1 LGEQLNQNDDKVNIL
16 LVDDQ
21 PQRLLSY
28 EAILGS
34 LGENLVKARSGTEA
48 LQKLMEADF
57 AAILLDVNMPT
68 MNGFD
73 TAALIH
79 QHPRFEKTPI
89 IFVTAVHVT
98 NIDQLKGY
106 ELGAVDYCYVPIVP
120 EVLRGK
126 VQVLVELYRKR
137 RQLERAN
144 EALALA
150 NTTLQA
156 EKTRELETLNRT
168 LADANDELAKA
179 NEALQREITERKR
192 FELELQEGDRR
203 KDEFLA
209 MLSHELRNPLAA
221 ISNVAHVMKASPAID
236 PQLRWARDVLG
247 RQTGHLTRLI
257 DDLLDVSRITRGK
270 VTLRHEPLELKSIVA
285 AAVETTRTLISQRG
299 HTLHVD
305 IPEDAMPVVGDRVRL
320 TQVVDN
326 VLTNAAKYTKE
337 GGKITVSLTS
347 DAEVG
352 GAAGEAVIRVRDTG
366 VGIPPELLPTMFELF
381 RRADDSLGRTEGGL
395 GIGLALARGL
405 VEMHGG
411 RIEAFSEGQGKG
423 SEFTIRLP
431 RSTIEAAA
439 AEPQRPPVVEPCRR
453 DAKPLRVLVVDDSV
467 DSAESMAIIL
477 EMSGYEVRKAHNGPE
492 ALHMASDYRP
502 DVVLMDIG
510 MPGMSG
516 HEVAQKMRE
525 TSATRDI
532 VLIAMTGYGR
542 QVDREQSRAAGFDH
556 HLVKPLDFEKL
567 NEVLTASTGSGKH
580 PQSFVRAP
588 AGKRTSVGA
597 R

>member
-1 LGEQLNQNDDKVNIL
+1 MRERDDKVNIL

-28 EAILGS
+28 EAILGT
-34 LGENLVKARSGTEA
+34 LGENLIKARSGTEA
-48 LQKLMEADF
+48 LQKLMESDF

-137 RQLERAN
+137 RELERAN
-144 EALALA
+144 TELALA

-156 EKTRELETLNRT
+156 EKTRELEE
-168 LADANDELAKA
+168 ANAELEKT
-179 NEALQREITERKR
+179 NQALQREIAERKR
-192 FELELQEGDRR
+192 FEQELQEADRR

-270 VTLRHEPLELKSIVA
+270 VTLRREPLDLKSIVSA
-285 AAVETTRTLISQRG
+285 AIETTRTLINHRN
-299 HTLHVD
+299 HTLQVEV
-305 IPEDAMPVVGDRVRL
+305 PEENVAVLGDRVRL

-326 VLTNAAKYTKE
+326 VLTNAAKYTRE
-337 GGKITVSLTS
+337 GGKIAISLQT
-347 DAEVG
+347 DASAPG
-352 GAAGEAVIRVRDTG
+352 TPGDAVIRVKDTG
-366 VGIPPELLPTMFELF
+366 VGIAPELLPDLFQLF
-381 RRADDSLGRTEGGL
+381 RRADDSLARSEGGL
-395 GIGLALARGL
+395 GIGLALSRGL
-405 VEMHGG
+405 IEMHGG
-411 RIEAFSEGQGKG
+411 RIEAFSEGPGKG
-423 SEFTIRLP
+423 SEFIIRLP
-431 RSTIEAAA
+431 RSTAAVI
-439 AEPQRPPVVEPCRR
+439 EPQRPPAAAAAERR
-453 DAKPLRVLVVDDSV
+453 EARQLRVLVVDDSV

-477 EMSGYEVRKAHNGPE
+477 EMSGHDVRKAHNGPD
-492 ALHMASDYRP
+492 ALRTASDYKP

-525 TSATRDI
+525 TSATRDV

-542 QVDREQSRAAGFDH
+542 QIDRDQSRAAGFDH

-567 NEVLTASTGSGKH
+567 NEVLTASTASSKRL
-580 PQSFVRAP
+580 PAFVRP
-588 AGKRTSVGA
+588 AADKKQPSVGA

>member
-1 LGEQLNQNDDKVNIL
+1 MRENDDKVNIL

-28 EAILGS
+28 EAILGT
-34 LGENLVKARSGTEA
+34 LGENLIKARSGTEA

-144 EALALA
+144 TELALA

-156 EKTRELETLNRT
+156 EKTRELEV
-168 LADANDELAKA
+168 ANAELARA
-179 NEALQREITERKR
+179 NEALQREIAERKR
-192 FELELQEGDRR
+192 FEQELQDADRR

-270 VTLRHEPLELKSIVA
+270 VTLRREPLELKSVVA
-285 AAVETTRTLISQRG
+285 AAIETTRTLISGRG
-299 HTLHVD
+299 HTLHIEVPD
-305 IPEDAMPVVGDRVRL
+305 EAVPVLGDRVRL

-337 GGKITVSLTS
+337 GGSIKVSLATEAS
-347 DAEVG
+347 ASG
-352 GAAGEAVIRVRDTG
+352 TPGEAVIRVRDTG
-366 VGIPPELLPTMFELF
+366 VGIAPELLPTMFELF
-381 RRADDSLGRTEGGL
+381 RRADDSLGRSEGGL

-411 RIEAFSEGQGKG
+411 RIEAFSEGPGQG

-431 RSTIEAAA
+431 RTLSGAAEAAQPRQTP
-439 AEPQRPPVVEPCRR
+439 EPSCR
-453 DAKPLRVLVVDDSV
+453 DARQLRVLVVDDSV

-477 EMSGYEVRKAHNGPE
+477 EMSGHDVRKAHNGPD
-492 ALHMASDYRP
+492 ALRTASDYGP
-502 DVVLMDIG
+502 DVILMDIG

-516 HEVAQKMRE
+516 HEVAQTMRE
-525 TSATRDI
+525 TSATRDVI
-532 VLIAMTGYGR
+532 LIAMTGYGR
-542 QVDREQSRAAGFDH
+542 QVDRDQSRAAGFDH

-567 NEVLTASTGSGKH
+567 NEVLTASAS
-580 PQSFVRAP
+580 
-588 AGKRTSVGA
+588 AGKRSPAFVRPPADKKLPSVGA

>member
-1 LGEQLNQNDDKVNIL
+1 MNDNDDKVNIL

-28 EAILGS
+28 EAILGT

-48 LQKLMEADF
+48 LQRLMEADF

-98 NIDQLKGY
+98 NLDQLKGY

-137 RQLERAN
+137 RELERAN

-156 EKTRELETLNRT
+156 EKTRELEE
-168 LADANDELAKA
+168 ANAELAKT
-179 NEALQREITERKR
+179 NDVLEREITERKR
-192 FELELQEGDRR
+192 FEQELQEADRR

-270 VTLRHEPLELKSIVA
+270 VTLRREPIELKSVVA
-285 AAVETTRTLISQRG
+285 AAVETTRTLITQRG
-299 HTLHVD
+299 HALQVD
-305 IPEDAMPVVGDRVRL
+305 VPEEAIPVLGDRVRL

-326 VLTNAAKYTKE
+326 VLTNAAKYTQE
-337 GGKITVSLTS
+337 GGRITVAL
-347 DAEVG
+347 EI
-352 GAAGEAVIRVRDTG
+352 AAGTPGEALIRVRDTG
-366 VGIPPELLPTMFELF
+366 VGIAAEMLPNLFQLF
-381 RRADDSLGRTEGGL
+381 RRADDSLARSEGGL

-405 VEMHGG
+405 IEMHGG
-411 RIEAFSEGQGKG
+411 RIEAFSDGPGKG
-423 SEFTIRLP
+423 SEFVIRLP
-431 RSTIEAAA
+431 RANGAIETPEAQPRQAPLPC
-439 AEPQRPPVVEPCRR
+439 EQREDRQL
-453 DAKPLRVLVVDDSV
+453 KVLVVDDSV

-477 EMSGYEVRKAHNGPE
+477 EMSGHSVRKAHNGPD
-492 ALHMASDYRP
+492 ALRAASEYRP

-516 HEVAQKMRE
+516 HEVAQKLRETPAMRE
-525 TSATRDI
+525 VI
-532 VLIAMTGYGR
+532 LIAMTGYGR

-556 HLVKPLDFEKL
+556 HLVKPLDFDKL
-567 NEVLTASTGSGKH
+567 NEVLIASSA
-580 PQSFVRAP
+580 SRRRAP
-588 AGKRTSVGA
+588 AFVRPQAGNHTSLGV

>member
-1 LGEQLNQNDDKVNIL
+1 MKDNDDDKVNIL

-34 LGENLVKARSGTEA
+34 LGENLIKARSGTEA

-144 EALALA
+144 TELALA

-156 EKTRELETLNRT
+156 EKTRELQE
-168 LADANDELAKA
+168 ANAELARA
-179 NEALQREITERKR
+179 NQALQREIAERKR
-192 FELELQEGDRR
+192 FEQELQEADRR

-270 VTLRHEPLELKSIVA
+270 VTLRREPLELKSVIA
-285 AAVETTRTLISQRG
+285 AAVETTRTLINARRHSLQIE
-299 HTLHVD
+299 LPEEA
-305 IPEDAMPVVGDRVRL
+305 IPVLGDRVRL

-337 GGKITVSLTS
+337 GGSIAISLTTEES
-347 DAEVG
+347 A
-352 GAAGEAVIRVRDTG
+352 GAPAEAVIRVRDTG
-366 VGIPPELLPTMFELF
+366 VGIAPELLPTMFELF
-381 RRADDSLGRTEGGL
+381 RRADDSLGRSEGGL

-411 RIEAFSEGQGKG
+411 RIEAFSEGPGKG
-423 SEFTIRLP
+423 SEFTVRLP
-431 RSTIEAAA
+431 RCS
-439 AEPQRPPVVEPCRR
+439 AEVLESPPRPVAEQQCR
-453 DAKPLRVLVVDDSV
+453 DPKQLRVLVVDDSV

-477 EMSGYEVRKAHNGPE
+477 EMSGHDVRKAHNGPD
-492 ALHMASDYRP
+492 ALRTASDYRP

-567 NEVLTASTGSGKH
+567 NEVLTTSAGPGK
-580 PQSFVRAP
+580 RAP
-588 AGKRTSVGA
+588 AFVRPAGGKRTSIGA

>member
-1 LGEQLNQNDDKVNIL
+1 
-16 LVDDQ
+16 
-21 PQRLLSY
+21 
-28 EAILGS
+28 
-34 LGENLVKARSGTEA
+34 
-48 LQKLMEADF
+48 
-57 AAILLDVNMPT
+57 
-68 MNGFD
+68 
-73 TAALIH
+73 
-79 QHPRFEKTPI
+79 
-89 IFVTAVHVT
+89 
-98 NIDQLKGY
+98 
-106 ELGAVDYCYVPIVP
+106 
-120 EVLRGK
+120 VLRGK

-137 RQLERAN
+137 RELERAN

-156 EKTRELETLNRT
+156 EKTRELE
-168 LADANDELAKA
+168 LANAEMAKT
-179 NEALQREITERKR
+179 NQALEREIAERKR
-192 FELELQEGDRR
+192 FEQELQEADRR

-270 VTLRHEPLELKSIVA
+270 VTLRREPLELKSIVA
-285 AAVETTRTLISQRG
+285 AAVETTRTLITQRG
-299 HTLHVD
+299 HALQLDVPEES
-305 IPEDAMPVVGDRVRL
+305 IPVLGDRVRL

-326 VLTNAAKYTKE
+326 VLTNAAKYTPE
-337 GGKITVSLTS
+337 GGRISVSLE
-347 DAEVG
+347 ALA
-352 GAAGEAVIRVRDTG
+352 GAPGEAVIRVRDTG
-366 VGIPPELLPTMFELF
+366 VGIAADMLPNLFQLF
-381 RRADDSLGRTEGGL
+381 RRADESLARSEGGL

-411 RIEAFSEGQGKG
+411 RIEALSEGHGKG
-423 SEFTIRLP
+423 SEFVIRLP
-431 RSTIEAAA
+431 RSLAVEV
-439 AEPQRPPVVEPCRR
+439 AEPQRPAAEAQKR
-453 DAKPLRVLVVDDSV
+453 DARQLRVLVVDDSI

-477 EMSGYEVRKAHNGPE
+477 EMSGHDVRKAHNGPD
-492 ALHMASDYRP
+492 ALSAASEYRP

-525 TSATRDI
+525 TASMREVI
-532 VLIAMTGYGR
+532 LIAMTGYGR

-556 HLVKPLDFEKL
+556 HLVKPLDFDKL
-567 NEVLTASTGSGKH
+567 NEVLTASTASAKQ
-580 PQSFVRAP
+580 PPAFVRPP
-588 AGKRTSVGA
+588 AGKRTSLGA

>member
-1 LGEQLNQNDDKVNIL
+1 MNQNDDKVNIL

-28 EAILGS
+28 EAILGT

-156 EKTRELETLNRT
+156 EKTRELQALNRT
-168 LADANDELAKA
+168 LADANAELAKT
-179 NEALQREITERKR
+179 NEALQREIAERKR

-285 AAVETTRTLISQRG
+285 AAVETTRTLINQRG
-299 HTLHVD
+299 HTLRVD
-305 IPEDAMPVVGDRVRL
+305 IPEEAIPVVGDRVRL

-337 GGKITVSLTS
+337 GGKIAVSLTS
-347 DAEVG
+347 EDADG
-352 GAAGEAVIRVRDTG
+352 GPGEAVIRVRDTG
-366 VGIPPELLPTMFELF
+366 MGIAPELLPTMFELF
-381 RRADDSLGRTEGGL
+381 RRADDSLGRSEGGL

-405 VEMHGG
+405 IEMHGG
-411 RIEAFSEGQGKG
+411 RIEAFSEGPDKG

-431 RSTIEAAA
+431 RSTIEAS
-439 AEPQRPPVVEPCRR
+439 VEPERQPAVELARR

-477 EMSGYEVRKAHNGPE
+477 EMSGYEVRKAHSGPE
-492 ALHMASDYRP
+492 ALDMAADYRP
-502 DVVLMDIG
+502 DIVLMDIG

-525 TSATRDI
+525 GAATRDI
-532 VLIAMTGYGR
+532 ILIAMTGYGR

-567 NEVLTASTGSGKH
+567 NEVLTTATGSGKRGR
-580 PQSFVRAP
+580 PFVRVA
-588 AGKRTSVGA
+588 AGKQTSVGA

>member
-1 LGEQLNQNDDKVNIL
+1 MKDNDDKVNIL

-28 EAILGS
+28 EAILGT

-48 LQKLMEADF
+48 LQRLMEADF

-98 NIDQLKGY
+98 NLDQLKGY

-137 RQLERAN
+137 RELERAN

-156 EKTRELETLNRT
+156 EKTRELEQ
-168 LADANDELAKA
+168 ANAELAKT
-179 NEALQREITERKR
+179 NDVLEREITERKR
-192 FELELQEGDRR
+192 FEQELQEADRR

-270 VTLRHEPLELKSIVA
+270 VTLRREPIELKSVVA
-285 AAVETTRTLISQRG
+285 AAVETTRTLITQRG
-299 HTLHVD
+299 HALQVD
-305 IPEDAMPVVGDRVRL
+305 VPEEAIPVLGDRVRL

-326 VLTNAAKYTKE
+326 VLTNAAKYTQE
-337 GGKITVSLTS
+337 GGRITVAL
-347 DAEVG
+347 EI
-352 GAAGEAVIRVRDTG
+352 AAGTPEEALIRVRDTG
-366 VGIPPELLPTMFELF
+366 VGIAAEMLPNLFQLF
-381 RRADDSLGRTEGGL
+381 RRADDSLARSEGGL

-405 VEMHGG
+405 IEMHGG
-411 RIEAFSEGQGKG
+411 RIEAFSDGPGKG
-423 SEFTIRLP
+423 SEFVIRLP
-431 RSTIEAAA
+431 RANGAVETPEAQPRQAPLPC
-439 AEPQRPPVVEPCRR
+439 EQREDRQL
-453 DAKPLRVLVVDDSV
+453 KVLVVDDSV

-477 EMSGYEVRKAHNGPE
+477 EMSGHSVRKAHNGPD
-492 ALHMASDYRP
+492 ALRAASEYRP

-516 HEVAQKMRE
+516 HEVAQKLRETPAMRE
-525 TSATRDI
+525 V

-556 HLVKPLDFEKL
+556 HLVKPLDFDKL
-567 NEVLTASTGSGKH
+567 NEVLIASTASRR
-580 PQSFVRAP
+580 RAP
-588 AGKRTSVGA
+588 AFVRPQAGNHTSLGV

>member
-1 LGEQLNQNDDKVNIL
+1 MKDNDDKVNIL

-28 EAILGS
+28 EAILGT

-48 LQKLMEADF
+48 LQRLMEADF

-98 NIDQLKGY
+98 NLDQLKGY

-137 RQLERAN
+137 RELERAN

-156 EKTRELETLNRT
+156 EKTRELEQLNLT
-168 LADANDELAKA
+168 LAQANAELEKT
-179 NEALQREITERKR
+179 NQALQREITERKR
-192 FELELQEGDRR
+192 FEQELQEADRR

-270 VTLRHEPLELKSIVA
+270 VTLRREPIELKSVVA
-285 AAVETTRTLISQRG
+285 AAVETTRTLITQRG
-299 HTLHVD
+299 HALQVD
-305 IPEDAMPVVGDRVRL
+305 VPEEAIPVLGDRVRL

-326 VLTNAAKYTKE
+326 VLTNAAKYTQE
-337 GGKITVSLTS
+337 GGRITVAL
-347 DAEVG
+347 EI
-352 GAAGEAVIRVRDTG
+352 AAGTPEEALIRVRDTG
-366 VGIPPELLPTMFELF
+366 VGIAAEMLPNLFQLF
-381 RRADDSLGRTEGGL
+381 RRADDSLARSEGGL

-405 VEMHGG
+405 IEMHGG
-411 RIEAFSEGQGKG
+411 RIEAFSDGPGKG
-423 SEFTIRLP
+423 SEFVIRLP
-431 RSTIEAAA
+431 RANGAVETPEAQPRQAPLPC
-439 AEPQRPPVVEPCRR
+439 EQREDRQL
-453 DAKPLRVLVVDDSV
+453 KVLVVDDSV

-477 EMSGYEVRKAHNGPE
+477 EMSGHSVRKAHNGPD
-492 ALHMASDYRP
+492 ALRAASEYRP

-516 HEVAQKMRE
+516 HEVAQKLRETPAMRE
-525 TSATRDI
+525 V

-556 HLVKPLDFEKL
+556 HLVKPLDFDKL
-567 NEVLTASTGSGKH
+567 NEVLIASTASRR
-580 PQSFVRAP
+580 RAP
-588 AGKRTSVGA
+588 AFVRPQAGNHTSLGV

>member
-1 LGEQLNQNDDKVNIL
+1 MKDNDDKVNIL

-28 EAILGS
+28 EAILGT

-48 LQKLMEADF
+48 LQRLMEADF

-98 NIDQLKGY
+98 NLDQLKGY

-137 RQLERAN
+137 RELERAN

-156 EKTRELETLNRT
+156 EKTRELEE
-168 LADANDELAKA
+168 ANAELAKT
-179 NEALQREITERKR
+179 NDVLEREITERKR
-192 FELELQEGDRR
+192 FEQELQEADRR

-270 VTLRHEPLELKSIVA
+270 VTLRREPLELKSVVA
-285 AAVETTRTLISQRG
+285 AAVETTRTLITQRG
-299 HTLHVD
+299 HALQVD
-305 IPEDAMPVVGDRVRL
+305 VPEEAIPVLGDRVRL

-326 VLTNAAKYTKE
+326 VLTNAAKYTQE
-337 GGKITVSLTS
+337 GGRITVAL
-347 DAEVG
+347 EI
-352 GAAGEAVIRVRDTG
+352 AAGTPEEALIRVRDTG
-366 VGIPPELLPTMFELF
+366 VGIAAEMLPNLFQLF
-381 RRADDSLGRTEGGL
+381 RRADDSLARSEGGL

-405 VEMHGG
+405 IEMHGG
-411 RIEAFSEGQGKG
+411 RIEAFSDGPGKG
-423 SEFTIRLP
+423 SEFVIRLP
-431 RSTIEAAA
+431 RANGAVETPEAQPRQAPLPC
-439 AEPQRPPVVEPCRR
+439 EQREDRQL
-453 DAKPLRVLVVDDSV
+453 KVLVVDDSV

-477 EMSGYEVRKAHNGPE
+477 EMSGHSVRKAHNGPD
-492 ALHMASDYRP
+492 ALRAASEYRP

-516 HEVAQKMRE
+516 HEVAQKLRETPAMRE
-525 TSATRDI
+525 VI
-532 VLIAMTGYGR
+532 LIAMTGYGR

-556 HLVKPLDFEKL
+556 HLVKPLDFDKL
-567 NEVLTASTGSGKH
+567 NEVLIASTASRR
-580 PQSFVRAP
+580 RAP
-588 AGKRTSVGA
+588 AFVRPQAGNHTSLGV

>member
-1 LGEQLNQNDDKVNIL
+1 MQTGRTIGTMNQDEKVNIL

-28 EAILGS
+28 EAILGA
-34 LGENLVKARSGTEA
+34 LGENLVRAHSGTEA
-48 LQKLMEADF
+48 LQRLMEMDF

-137 RQLERAN
+137 RELERAN
-144 EALALA
+144 AALALA

-156 EKTRELETLNRT
+156 EKTRQLEELNRT
-168 LADANDELAKA
+168 LASANAELAKT
-179 NEALQREITERKR
+179 NQALEREIAERSR
-192 FELELQEGDRR
+192 FEQELQEGDRR

-221 ISNVAHVMKASPAID
+221 ISNVAHVMKASPAVD

-247 RQTGHLTRLI
+247 RQTAHLTRLI
-257 DDLLDVSRITRGK
+257 DDLLDVSRITRGQ
-270 VTLRHEPLELKSIVA
+270 VTLRRELLDLKSVVA
-285 AAVETTRTLISQRG
+285 GAVETTRTLIQARK
-299 HTLHVD
+299 HTLSVQL
-305 IPEDAMPVVGDRVRL
+305 PEHPVTVLGDRVRL
-320 TQVVDN
+320 TQVLDN
-326 VLTNAAKYTKE
+326 IITNAAKYTNE
-337 GGKITVSLTS
+337 GGTIGVSLDVEPG
-347 DAEVG
+347 DADG
-352 GAAGEAVIRVRDTG
+352 SGHAVIRVKDSG
-366 VGIPPELLPTMFELF
+366 SGIPRDMLPQVFDVF
-381 RRADDSLGRTEGGL
+381 RRIGGAPGHAEGGL
-395 GIGLALARGL
+395 GLGLALARGL
-405 VEMHGG
+405 VEMHEG
-411 RIEAFSEGQGKG
+411 RIEALSDGPGHG
-423 SEFTIRLP
+423 SEFVVRLP
-431 RSTIEAAA
+431 RSAMKA
-439 AEPQRPPVVEPCRR
+439 AEAPVDSPCTKGPGR
-453 DAKPLRVLVVDDSV
+453 LRVLVVDDSV

-477 EMSGYEVRKAHNGPE
+477 EMSGHDVRKAHSGPD
-492 ALHMASDYRP
+492 ALRIVADYRP

-510 MPGMSG
+510 MPGMTG
-516 HEVAQKMRE
+516 HEVAQKLRE
-525 TSATRDI
+525 TPATREL

-556 HLVKPLDFEKL
+556 HLVKPLDFDKL
-567 NEVLTASTGSGKH
+567 NEVLAGSTGSPNRSSAVAKA
-580 PQSFVRAP
+580 VRA
-588 AGKRTSVGA
+588 KQSLGA

>member
-1 LGEQLNQNDDKVNIL
+1 MDDKDKVNIL

-34 LGENLVKARSGTEA
+34 LGQHLVKARSGTEA
-48 LQKLMEADF
+48 LQKLMETDF

-137 RQLERAN
+137 RELERAN
-144 EALALA
+144 TALAQA

-156 EKTRELETLNRT
+156 EKARQLEELNRT
-168 LADANDELAKA
+168 LASANADLAIA
-179 NEALQREITERKR
+179 NESLQREVAERRR
-192 FELELQEGDRR
+192 FEQELQEGDRR

-221 ISNVAHVMKASPAID
+221 ISNVAHVMKTSPAID

-247 RQTGHLTRLI
+247 RQTAHLTRLI

-270 VTLRHEPLELKSIVA
+270 VTLRREPLDLKSIVA
-285 AAVETTRTLISQRG
+285 GAVETTRTLVSTRG
-299 HTLHVD
+299 HSLRVD
-305 IPEDAMPVVGDRVRL
+305 LPDDPVPVIGDRVRL

-326 VLTNAAKYTKE
+326 VLTNAAKYTDE
-337 GGKITVSLTS
+337 GGTIQVVLELDKSGP
-347 DAEVG
+347 D
-352 GAAGEAVIRVRDTG
+352 AAGEAVIRVKDTG
-366 VGIPPELLPTMFELF
+366 AGIPQDMLSKVFELF
-381 RRADDSLGRTEGGL
+381 RKSDGALARADGGL

-405 VEMHGG
+405 IEMHNG
-411 RIEAFSEGQGKG
+411 RIEAFSDGLGKG
-423 SEFTIRLP
+423 SEFVIRLP
-431 RSTIEAAA
+431 RAAAHTEDAPGLKEIPVQPKREAAHH
-439 AEPQRPPVVEPCRR
+439 
-453 DAKPLRVLVVDDSV
+453 LRVLVVDDSV

-477 EMSGYEVRKAHNGPE
+477 EMSGHDVCKAHNGPD
-492 ALHMASDYRP
+492 ALRVACEYRP

-516 HEVAQKMRE
+516 HEVALKMRQ
-525 TSATRDI
+525 TPALRGA

-542 QVDREQSRAAGFDH
+542 QVDREQSQAAGFDH

-567 NEVLTASTGSGKH
+567 REVLAASS
-580 PQSFVRAP
+580 SRSSERSAAFVRP
-588 AGKRTSVGA
+588 QAGERSLGT

>member
-1 LGEQLNQNDDKVNIL
+1 IL

-28 EAILGS
+28 EAILGT
-34 LGENLVKARSGTEA
+34 LGESLVKARSGTEA
-48 LQKLMEADF
+48 LQRLMEADF

-98 NIDQLKGY
+98 NLDQLKGY

-137 RQLERAN
+137 RELERAN

-156 EKTRELETLNRT
+156 EKTRELEE
-168 LADANDELAKA
+168 ANAELAKT
-179 NEALQREITERKR
+179 NDVLEREITERKR
-192 FELELQEGDRR
+192 FEQELQEADRR

-270 VTLRHEPLELKSIVA
+270 VTLRREPLELKSVVA
-285 AAVETTRTLISQRG
+285 AAVETTRTLITQRG
-299 HTLHVD
+299 HALQVD
-305 IPEDAMPVVGDRVRL
+305 VPEEAIPVLGDRVRL

-326 VLTNAAKYTKE
+326 VLTNAAKYTQE
-337 GGKITVSLTS
+337 GGRITVAL
-347 DAEVG
+347 EI
-352 GAAGEAVIRVRDTG
+352 AAGTPGEALIRVRDTG
-366 VGIPPELLPTMFELF
+366 VGIAAEMLPNLFQLF
-381 RRADDSLGRTEGGL
+381 RRADD
-395 GIGLALARGL
+395 
-405 VEMHGG
+405 
-411 RIEAFSEGQGKG
+411 
-423 SEFTIRLP
+423 
-431 RSTIEAAA
+431 
-439 AEPQRPPVVEPCRR
+439 
-453 DAKPLRVLVVDDSV
+453 
-467 DSAESMAIIL
+467 
-477 EMSGYEVRKAHNGPE
+477 
-492 ALHMASDYRP
+492 
-502 DVVLMDIG
+502 
-510 MPGMSG
+510 
-516 HEVAQKMRE
+516 
-525 TSATRDI
+525 
-532 VLIAMTGYGR
+532 
-542 QVDREQSRAAGFDH
+542 
-556 HLVKPLDFEKL
+556 
-567 NEVLTASTGSGKH
+567 
-580 PQSFVRAP
+580 
-588 AGKRTSVGA
+588 
-597 R
+597 

>member
-1 LGEQLNQNDDKVNIL
+1 MNDNDDKVNIL

-28 EAILGS
+28 EAILGT

-48 LQKLMEADF
+48 LQKLMEDDF

-144 EALALA
+144 AALALA

-156 EKTRELETLNRT
+156 EKTRELE
-168 LADANDELAKA
+168 LANAELAKT
-179 NEALQREITERKR
+179 NRVLEREIAERKR
-192 FELELQEGDRR
+192 FEQELQEADRR

-221 ISNVAHVMKASPAID
+221 ISNVAHVMKSSPAID
-236 PQLRWARDVLG
+236 PQLRWAREVLG

-270 VTLRHEPLELKSIVA
+270 VTLRREPLELKTIVA
-285 AAVETTRTLISQRG
+285 AAVETTRTLISERG
-299 HTLHVD
+299 HTLRVD
-305 IPEDAMPVVGDRVRL
+305 VPEEPVPVLGDRVRL

-326 VLTNAAKYTKE
+326 VLTNAAKYTDQ
-337 GGKITVSLTS
+337 GGMITVSLETIAGS
-347 DAEVG
+347 P
-352 GAAGEAVIRVRDTG
+352 GEAVIRVRDTG
-366 VGIPPELLPTMFELF
+366 VGIAADMLPNLFQLF
-381 RRADDSLGRTEGGL
+381 RRADDSLARSEGGL

-411 RIEAFSEGQGKG
+411 SIAAASEGPGKG
-423 SEFTIRLP
+423 SEFVIRLP
-431 RSTIEAAA
+431 RSTSVE
-439 AEPQRPPVVEPCRR
+439 VVEPPRPAEAR
-453 DAKPLRVLVVDDSV
+453 PREPRQIKVLVVDDSV

-477 EMSGYEVRKAHNGPE
+477 EMSGHDVRKAHNGPD
-492 ALHMASDYRP
+492 ALRAAAEYRP

-525 TSATRDI
+525 TASMRDV

-567 NEVLTASTGSGKH
+567 NEVLTASAGTDKR
-580 PQSFVRAP
+580 PQAYVRVP
-588 AGKRTSVGA
+588 AGKSASLGA

>member
-1 LGEQLNQNDDKVNIL
+1 MKENDDKVNIL

-28 EAILGS
+28 EAILGT

-98 NIDQLKGY
+98 NLDQLKGY

-144 EALALA
+144 AALALA

-156 EKTRELETLNRT
+156 EKTRELEQLNLT
-168 LADANDELAKA
+168 LAQANAELERA
-179 NEALQREITERKR
+179 NQALQREIAERKR
-192 FELELQEGDRR
+192 FEQELQEGDRR

-221 ISNVAHVMKASPAID
+221 ISNVAHVMKASPTVD
-236 PQLRWARDVLG
+236 PQLRWAREVLG

-270 VTLRHEPLELKSIVA
+270 VTLRREPLDLKSVVA
-285 AAVETTRTLISQRG
+285 GAIETTRTLVQGRRHSLQVQ
-299 HTLHVD
+299 LPD
-305 IPEDAMPVVGDRVRL
+305 EPVPVIGDRVRL

-326 VLTNAAKYTKE
+326 ILTNAAKYTKE
-337 GGKITVSLTS
+337 DGSITISLVSEESAPGTP
-347 DAEVG
+347 
-352 GAAGEAVIRVRDTG
+352 GEAVIRVRDSG
-366 VGIPPELLPTMFELF
+366 VGIPPELLPTVFDLF
-381 RRADDSLGRTEGGL
+381 RRADESLGRAEGGL

-411 RIEAFSEGQGKG
+411 RIEAASDGPGKG

-431 RSTIEAAA
+431 RSAAEV
-439 AEPQRPPVVEPCRR
+439 AEPQRQASERPRHGPEQ
-453 DAKPLRVLVVDDSV
+453 LRVLVVDDSV

-477 EMSGYEVRKAHNGPE
+477 EMSGHDVRRAHNGPD
-492 ALHMASDYRP
+492 ALKAACDYRP

-525 TSATRDI
+525 APATRDI

-542 QVDREQSRAAGFDH
+542 QVDREQSQAAGFDH

-567 NEVLTASTGSGKH
+567 NEVLAASAATGKR
-580 PQSFVRAP
+580 PAPFVPP
-588 AGKRTSVGA
+588 AGGKQTSLGV

>member
-1 LGEQLNQNDDKVNIL
+1 
-16 LVDDQ
+16 
-21 PQRLLSY
+21 
-28 EAILGS
+28 
-34 LGENLVKARSGTEA
+34 
-48 LQKLMEADF
+48 
-57 AAILLDVNMPT
+57 
-68 MNGFD
+68 
-73 TAALIH
+73 
-79 QHPRFEKTPI
+79 
-89 IFVTAVHVT
+89 HVT
-98 NIDQLKGY
+98 NLDQLKGY

-137 RQLERAN
+137 RELERAN

-156 EKTRELETLNRT
+156 EKTRELEE
-168 LADANDELAKA
+168 ANAELAKT
-179 NEALQREITERKR
+179 NDVLEREITERKR
-192 FELELQEGDRR
+192 FEQELQEADRR

-270 VTLRHEPLELKSIVA
+270 VTLRREPLELKSVVA
-285 AAVETTRTLISQRG
+285 AAVETTRTLITQRG
-299 HTLHVD
+299 HALQVD
-305 IPEDAMPVVGDRVRL
+305 VPEEAIPVLGDRVRL

-326 VLTNAAKYTKE
+326 VLTNAAKYTQE
-337 GGKITVSLTS
+337 GGRITVAL
-347 DAEVG
+347 EI
-352 GAAGEAVIRVRDTG
+352 AAGTPGEALIRVRDTG
-366 VGIPPELLPTMFELF
+366 VGIAAEMLPNLFQLF
-381 RRADDSLGRTEGGL
+381 RRADDSLARSEGGL

-405 VEMHGG
+405 IEMHGG
-411 RIEAFSEGQGKG
+411 RIEAFSDGPGKG
-423 SEFTIRLP
+423 SEFVIRLP
-431 RSTIEAAA
+431 RANGAVETPEAQPRQAPLPC
-439 AEPQRPPVVEPCRR
+439 EQREDRQL
-453 DAKPLRVLVVDDSV
+453 KVLVVDDSV

-477 EMSGYEVRKAHNGPE
+477 EMSGHSVRKAHNGPD
-492 ALHMASDYRP
+492 ALRAASEYRP

-516 HEVAQKMRE
+516 HEVAQKLRETPAMRE
-525 TSATRDI
+525 V

-556 HLVKPLDFEKL
+556 HLVKPLDFDKL
-567 NEVLTASTGSGKH
+567 NEVLIASSA
-580 PQSFVRAP
+580 SRRRAP
-588 AGKRTSVGA
+588 AFVRPQAGNHTSLGV

>member
-1 LGEQLNQNDDKVNIL
+1 MRDNGDKVNIL

-28 EAILGS
+28 EAILGT

-48 LQKLMEADF
+48 LQKLMETDF

-144 EALALA
+144 AELALA

-156 EKTRELETLNRT
+156 EKTRELEE
-168 LADANDELAKA
+168 ANAVLAKT
-179 NEALQREITERKR
+179 NQALQREIAERKR
-192 FELELQEGDRR
+192 FEQELQEADRR

-270 VTLRHEPLELKSIVA
+270 VTLRREPLELKSIVA
-285 AAVETTRTLISQRG
+285 SAIETTRTLINGRS
-299 HTLHVD
+299 HALHVD
-305 IPEDAMPVVGDRVRL
+305 LPEEAVMVLGDRVRL

-337 GGKITVSLTS
+337 GGRITISLVTDPS
-347 DAEVG
+347 P
-352 GAAGEAVIRVRDTG
+352 GAPGEAVIRVRDTG
-366 VGIPPELLPTMFELF
+366 IGIAPELLPTMFELF
-381 RRADDSLGRTEGGL
+381 RRADDSLGRSEGGL

-405 VEMHGG
+405 IEMHGG
-411 RIEAFSEGQGKG
+411 RIEAFSDGPGKG

-431 RSTIEAAA
+431 QCEAGAVEQPPRPA
-439 AEPQRPPVVEPCRR
+439 VEQPGCEPKQ
-453 DAKPLRVLVVDDSV
+453 LRVLVVDDSV

-477 EMSGYEVRKAHNGPE
+477 EMSGHDVRKAHNGPD
-492 ALHMASDYRP
+492 ALREASDYRP

-525 TSATRDI
+525 ASTTRDV

-542 QVDREQSRAAGFDH
+542 QVDRDQSRAAGFDH

-567 NEVLTASTGSGKH
+567 NEVLTASAGTGKRH
-580 PQSFVRAP
+580 PAFVRP
-588 AGKRTSVGA
+588 AEGKQTSIGA

>member
-1 LGEQLNQNDDKVNIL
+1 MNENDDKVNIL

-34 LGENLVKARSGTEA
+34 LSENLVKARSGTEA

-137 RQLERAN
+137 RELERAN

-156 EKTRELETLNRT
+156 EKNRELE
-168 LADANDELAKA
+168 LANAELAKT
-179 NEALQREITERKR
+179 NQALEREIAERKR
-192 FELELQEGDRR
+192 FEQELQEADRR

-270 VTLRHEPLELKSIVA
+270 VTLRREPLELKSVVA
-285 AAVETTRTLISQRG
+285 AAVETTRMLINQRG
-299 HTLHVD
+299 HTLQVD
-305 IPEDAMPVVGDRVRL
+305 VPEEPIPVLGDRVRL

-326 VLTNAAKYTKE
+326 VLTNAAKYTEE
-337 GGKITVSLTS
+337 GGKITVSLETS
-347 DAEVG
+347 A
-352 GAAGEAVIRVRDTG
+352 GAPGEAVIRVKDTG
-366 VGIPPELLPTMFELF
+366 VGIAADMLPNLFQLF
-381 RRADDSLGRTEGGL
+381 RRADDSLARSEGGL

-411 RIEAFSEGQGKG
+411 NIEAISDGPGTG
-423 SEFTIRLP
+423 SEFVIRLP
-431 RSTIEAAA
+431 RCTAIEV
-439 AEPQRPPVVEPCRR
+439 AEPPQCQ
-453 DAKPLRVLVVDDSV
+453 DAGPHEHRKLKVLVVDDSV

-477 EMSGYEVRKAHNGPE
+477 EMSGHDVRKVHNGPD
-492 ALHMASDYRP
+492 ALRAAADYRP

-516 HEVAQKMRE
+516 HEVAHKMRE
-525 TSATRDI
+525 NPAMREV

-542 QVDREQSRAAGFDH
+542 QVDRDQSRAAGFDH

-567 NEVLTASTGSGKH
+567 NEVLKTSTAQGKR
-580 PQSFVRAP
+580 PPAFVRPP
-588 AGKRTSVGA
+588 AGKQTSLGA

>member
-1 LGEQLNQNDDKVNIL
+1 MNENDDKVNIL

-28 EAILGS
+28 EAILGT
-34 LGENLVKARSGTEA
+34 LGENLIKARSGTEA

-137 RQLERAN
+137 RELERAN

-156 EKTRELETLNRT
+156 EKTRELEALNRV
-168 LADANDELAKA
+168 LADANAELAKA
-179 NEALQREITERKR
+179 NEALQREIAERKR
-192 FELELQEGDRR
+192 FEQELQEADRR

-270 VTLRHEPLELKSIVA
+270 VTLRHEPLELRSVVA

-305 IPEDAMPVVGDRVRL
+305 VPEETIPVIGDRVRL

-337 GGKITVSLTS
+337 GGKISVSLACDT
-347 DAEVG
+347 AAN
-352 GAAGEAVIRVRDTG
+352 GAPGDAVIRIRDTG
-366 VGIPPELLPTMFELF
+366 VGIAPELLPDLFQLF
-381 RRADDSLGRTEGGL
+381 RRADDSIARSEGGL

-411 RIEAFSEGQGKG
+411 RIEAFSEGPGKG

-431 RSTIEAAA
+431 RST
-439 AEPQRPPVVEPCRR
+439 AEIAPEPPRQPSPVEHARR
-453 DAKPLRVLVVDDSV
+453 DGKQLRVLVVDDSV

-477 EMSGYEVRKAHNGPE
+477 EMSGHDVRKAHNGPD
-492 ALHMASDYRP
+492 ALRAASDYRP

-525 TSATRDI
+525 TSATRDV

-567 NEVLTASTGSGKH
+567 NEVLTASTAQGK
-580 PQSFVRAP
+580 RAP
-588 AGKRTSVGA
+588 AFVRPVAGKHTSIGA

>member
-1 LGEQLNQNDDKVNIL
+1 
-16 LVDDQ
+16 
-21 PQRLLSY
+21 
-28 EAILGS
+28 
-34 LGENLVKARSGTEA
+34 
-48 LQKLMEADF
+48 
-57 AAILLDVNMPT
+57 
-68 MNGFD
+68 
-73 TAALIH
+73 
-79 QHPRFEKTPI
+79 
-89 IFVTAVHVT
+89 
-98 NIDQLKGY
+98 
-106 ELGAVDYCYVPIVP
+106 
-120 EVLRGK
+120 
-126 VQVLVELYRKR
+126 
-137 RQLERAN
+137 
-144 EALALA
+144 
-150 NTTLQA
+150 
-156 EKTRELETLNRT
+156 
-168 LADANDELAKA
+168 
-179 NEALQREITERKR
+179 
-192 FELELQEGDRR
+192 
-203 KDEFLA
+203 
-209 MLSHELRNPLAA
+209 
-221 ISNVAHVMKASPAID
+221 
-236 PQLRWARDVLG
+236 VLG

-305 IPEDAMPVVGDRVRL
+305 IPEEAMPVVGDRVRL

-347 DAEVG
+347 DTEAG

-411 RIEAFSEGQGKG
+411 RIEAFSEGPGKG

-431 RSTIEAAA
+431 RSTIEAT
-439 AEPQRPPVVEPCRR
+439 AEPQRPPVVEPGRR

-532 VLIAMTGYGR
+532 ILIAMTGYGR

-567 NEVLTASTGSGKH
+567 NEVLTASTGSGKR
-580 PQSFVRAP
+580 PRPFVKAP

>member
-1 LGEQLNQNDDKVNIL
+1 MREHDDKVNIL

-28 EAILGS
+28 EAILGT
-34 LGENLVKARSGTEA
+34 LGENLIKARSGTEA
-48 LQKLMEADF
+48 LQKLMESDF

-137 RQLERAN
+137 RELERAN
-144 EALALA
+144 TELALA

-156 EKTRELETLNRT
+156 EKTRELEE
-168 LADANDELAKA
+168 ANAELEKT
-179 NEALQREITERKR
+179 NQALQREIAERKR
-192 FELELQEGDRR
+192 FEQELQEADRR

-270 VTLRHEPLELKSIVA
+270 VTLRREPLELKSIVS
-285 AAVETTRTLISQRG
+285 AAVETTRTLINHRK
-299 HTLHVD
+299 HTLQVD
-305 IPEDAMPVVGDRVRL
+305 VPEENVAVLGDRVRL

-326 VLTNAAKYTKE
+326 VLTNAAKYTEE
-337 GGKITVSLTS
+337 GGKITISLQT
-347 DAEVG
+347 DASAPG
-352 GAAGEAVIRVRDTG
+352 TPGDAVIRVKDTG
-366 VGIPPELLPTMFELF
+366 VGIAPELLPDLFQLF
-381 RRADDSLGRTEGGL
+381 RRADDSLARSEGGL
-395 GIGLALARGL
+395 GIGLALSRGL
-405 VEMHGG
+405 IEMHGG
-411 RIEAFSEGQGKG
+411 RIEAFSEGPGKG
-423 SEFTIRLP
+423 SEFIIRLP
-431 RSTIEAAA
+431 RSTAAVVEPQRQPAA
-439 AEPQRPPVVEPCRR
+439 AERR
-453 DAKPLRVLVVDDSV
+453 DARQLRVLVVDDSV

-477 EMSGYEVRKAHNGPE
+477 EMSGHDVRKAHNGPD
-492 ALHMASDYRP
+492 ALRTASDYRP

-525 TSATRDI
+525 TSATRDV

-542 QVDREQSRAAGFDH
+542 QVDRDQSRAAGFDH
-556 HLVKPLDFEKL
+556 HLVKPLDFDKL
-567 NEVLTASTGSGKH
+567 NEVLTASTASSKR
-580 PQSFVRAP
+580 PPAFVRP
-588 AGKRTSVGA
+588 AADKKQPSVGA

>member
-1 LGEQLNQNDDKVNIL
+1 MNDNDDKVNIL

-28 EAILGS
+28 EAILGT

-48 LQKLMEADF
+48 LQRLMEADF

-98 NIDQLKGY
+98 NLDQLKGY

-137 RQLERAN
+137 RELERAN

-156 EKTRELETLNRT
+156 EKTRELEE
-168 LADANDELAKA
+168 ANAELAKT
-179 NEALQREITERKR
+179 NDVLEREITERKR
-192 FELELQEGDRR
+192 FEQELQEADRR

-270 VTLRHEPLELKSIVA
+270 VTLRREPLELKSVVA
-285 AAVETTRTLISQRG
+285 AAVETTRTLITQRG
-299 HTLHVD
+299 HALQVD
-305 IPEDAMPVVGDRVRL
+305 VPEEAIPVLGDRVRL

-326 VLTNAAKYTKE
+326 VLTNAAKYTQE
-337 GGKITVSLTS
+337 GGRITVAL
-347 DAEVG
+347 EI
-352 GAAGEAVIRVRDTG
+352 AAGTPGEALIRVRDTG
-366 VGIPPELLPTMFELF
+366 VGIAAEMLPNLFQLF
-381 RRADDSLGRTEGGL
+381 RRADDSLARSEGGL

-405 VEMHGG
+405 IEMHGG
-411 RIEAFSEGQGKG
+411 RIEAFSDGPGKG
-423 SEFTIRLP
+423 SEFVIRLP
-431 RSTIEAAA
+431 RANGAIETPEAQPRQAPLPC
-439 AEPQRPPVVEPCRR
+439 EQREDRQL
-453 DAKPLRVLVVDDSV
+453 KVLVVDDSV

-477 EMSGYEVRKAHNGPE
+477 EMSGHSVRKAHNGPD
-492 ALHMASDYRP
+492 ALRAASEYRP

-516 HEVAQKMRE
+516 HEVAQKLRETPAMRE
-525 TSATRDI
+525 V

-556 HLVKPLDFEKL
+556 HLVKPLDFDKL
-567 NEVLTASTGSGKH
+567 NEVLIASSA
-580 PQSFVRAP
+580 SRRRAP
-588 AGKRTSVGA
+588 AFVRPQAGNHTSLGV

>member
-1 LGEQLNQNDDKVNIL
+1 MNENDDKVNIL

-28 EAILGS
+28 EAILGT
-34 LGENLVKARSGTEA
+34 LGENLIKARSGTEA

-137 RQLERAN
+137 RELERAN

-156 EKTRELETLNRT
+156 EKTRELEALNRV
-168 LADANDELAKA
+168 LADANAELAKA
-179 NEALQREITERKR
+179 NEALQREIAERKR
-192 FELELQEGDRR
+192 FEQELQEADRR

-270 VTLRHEPLELKSIVA
+270 VTLRHEPLELKSVVA
-285 AAVETTRTLISQRG
+285 AAVETTRMLISQRG
-299 HTLHVD
+299 HTLHVEVPEET
-305 IPEDAMPVVGDRVRL
+305 IPVIGDRVRL

-337 GGKITVSLTS
+337 GGKITITLAC
-347 DAEVG
+347 DAAVN
-352 GAAGEAVIRVRDTG
+352 GAPGDAVIRVRDTG
-366 VGIPPELLPTMFELF
+366 VGIAPELLPDLFQLF
-381 RRADDSLGRTEGGL
+381 RRADDSIARSEGGL

-411 RIEAFSEGQGKG
+411 RIEAFSEGSGKG

-431 RSTIEAAA
+431 RSMAEVA
-439 AEPQRPPVVEPCRR
+439 AEPQRQPAAVDHARR
-453 DAKPLRVLVVDDSV
+453 DGKQLRVLVVDDSV

-477 EMSGYEVRKAHNGPE
+477 EMSGHDVRKAHNGPD
-492 ALHMASDYRP
+492 ALRAAADYRP

-525 TSATRDI
+525 TSATRDV

-567 NEVLTASTGSGKH
+567 NEVLISSTA
-580 PQSFVRAP
+580 Q
-588 AGKRTSVGA
+588 GKRTPAFVRPAAGKHTSIGV

>member
-1 LGEQLNQNDDKVNIL
+1 MKDNDDKVNIL

-28 EAILGS
+28 EAILGM

-48 LQKLMEADF
+48 LQKLMESDF

-137 RQLERAN
+137 RELERAN

-156 EKTRELETLNRT
+156 EKTRDLEL
-168 LADANDELAKA
+168 ANSELAKT
-179 NEALQREITERKR
+179 NQALEREITERKR
-192 FELELQEGDRR
+192 FEQELQEADRR

-270 VTLRHEPLELKSIVA
+270 VTLRREALELKSIVA
-285 AAVETTRTLISQRG
+285 AAVETTRTLINQRG
-299 HTLHVD
+299 HTLQVD
-305 IPEDAMPVVGDRVRL
+305 VPEEAIPVVGDRVRL

-326 VLTNAAKYTKE
+326 VLTNAAKYTQE
-337 GGKITVSLTS
+337 GGRITVSLET
-347 DAEVG
+347 VPG
-352 GAAGEAVIRVRDTG
+352 TPGEAVIRITDTG
-366 VGIPPELLPTMFELF
+366 VGIPADLLPNLFQLF
-381 RRADDSLGRTEGGL
+381 RRADDSLARSEGGL

-411 RIEAFSEGQGKG
+411 RIEALSDGPGKG
-423 SEFTIRLP
+423 SEFVIRLP
-431 RSTIEAAA
+431 RAGIVDA
-439 AEPQRPPVVEPCRR
+439 AEPQPRQPA
-453 DAKPLRVLVVDDSV
+453 DAHKGEARPLRVLVVDDSI

-477 EMSGYEVRKAHNGPE
+477 EMSGHNVRKAHNGVD
-492 ALHMASDYRP
+492 ALSAAAEYRP

-516 HEVAQKMRE
+516 HEVARKMRE
-525 TSATRDI
+525 NASLREV

-556 HLVKPLDFEKL
+556 HLVKPLDFDKL
-567 NEVLTASTGSGKH
+567 NEVLTAPTAGDKR
-580 PQSFVRAP
+580 PPAFVRIP
-588 AGKRTSVGA
+588 AGKRTSLGV

>member
-1 LGEQLNQNDDKVNIL
+1 MKQNDDKVNIL

-28 EAILGS
+28 EAILGT

-137 RQLERAN
+137 RELERAN

-156 EKTRELETLNRT
+156 EKTRELEALNRV
-168 LADANDELAKA
+168 LADANAELAKA
-179 NEALQREITERKR
+179 NEALQREIAERKR
-192 FELELQEGDRR
+192 FEQELQEADRR

-221 ISNVAHVMKASPAID
+221 ISNVAHVMKTSPAID

-270 VTLRHEPLELKSIVA
+270 VTLRREPLELKSVVA
-285 AAVETTRTLISQRG
+285 AAIETTRTLISGRG
-299 HTLHVD
+299 HTVHVD
-305 IPEDAMPVVGDRVRL
+305 IPEEAIPVVGDRVRL

-337 GGKITVSLTS
+337 GGKITISLTS
-347 DAEVG
+347 EDADG
-352 GAAGEAVIRVRDTG
+352 GPGEAVIRVRDTG
-366 VGIPPELLPTMFELF
+366 MGIAPELLPTMFELF
-381 RRADDSLGRTEGGL
+381 RRADDSLGRSEGGL

-405 VEMHGG
+405 IEMHGG
-411 RIEAFSEGQGKG
+411 RIEAFSEGPDKG

-431 RSTIEAAA
+431 RSTIEAS
-439 AEPQRPPVVEPCRR
+439 VEPERQPAVELARR

-477 EMSGYEVRKAHNGPE
+477 EMSGYEVRKAHSGPE
-492 ALHMASDYRP
+492 ALDMAADYRP
-502 DVVLMDIG
+502 DIVLMDIG

-525 TSATRDI
+525 
-532 VLIAMTGYGR
+532 G
-542 QVDREQSRAAGFDH
+542 
-556 HLVKPLDFEKL
+556 
-567 NEVLTASTGSGKH
+567 
-580 PQSFVRAP
+580 
-588 AGKRTSVGA
+588 
-597 R
+597 

>member
-1 LGEQLNQNDDKVNIL
+1 MNRNDDKVNIL

-28 EAILGS
+28 EAILGT

-98 NIDQLKGY
+98 NLDQLKGY

-137 RQLERAN
+137 RELERAN

-156 EKTRELETLNRT
+156 EKTRELEQ
-168 LADANDELAKA
+168 ANAELAKT
-179 NEALQREITERKR
+179 NEVLEREIAERKR
-192 FELELQEGDRR
+192 FEQELQEADRR

-270 VTLRHEPLELKSIVA
+270 VTLRREPIELKSVVA
-285 AAVETTRTLISQRG
+285 AAVETTRTLIHQRG
-299 HTLHVD
+299 HALQVD
-305 IPEDAMPVVGDRVRL
+305 VPEEAIPVLGDRVRL

-326 VLTNAAKYTKE
+326 VLTNAAKYTQE
-337 GGKITVSLTS
+337 GGRITVALETL
-347 DAEVG
+347 AG
-352 GAAGEAVIRVRDTG
+352 MPGEALIRVRDTG
-366 VGIPPELLPTMFELF
+366 VGIAAEMLPNLFQLF
-381 RRADDSLGRTEGGL
+381 RRADDSIARSEGGL

-411 RIEAFSEGQGKG
+411 RIEAFSDGPGKG
-423 SEFTIRLP
+423 SEFVIRLP
-431 RSTIEAAA
+431 RANGAVETP
-439 AEPQRPPVVEPCRR
+439 EPQARPAVPKSERENR
-453 DAKPLRVLVVDDSV
+453 QLKVLVVDDSV

-477 EMSGYEVRKAHNGPE
+477 EMSGHNVRKAHNGPD
-492 ALHMASDYRP
+492 ALRTAAEYRP

-516 HEVAQKMRE
+516 HEVAQRMRE
-525 TSATRDI
+525 TPAMRDV

-556 HLVKPLDFEKL
+556 HLVKPLDFDKL
-567 NEVLTASTGSGKH
+567 NEVLVASTASG
-580 PQSFVRAP
+580 RCAP
-588 AGKRTSVGA
+588 AFVPPQAGNHTSLGV